1 MRPLDVVVLAGT
13 LAAFVL
19 YGLWRSRA
27 TRDLPAYLVA
37 GRSVRWPVVALSVM
51 ATQASAVTFLATP
64 GQGYAGGLS
73 FVQFYFGLPLAMV
86 LLCLTAVP
94 VFQRM
99 RVATAYEFLE
109 RRFDGNVRSLAAGL
123 FLLQR
128 GLAAGITLLA
138 PAIVLS
144 VVLGWEL
151 RWTCLLLGVLIV
163 GVTTLG
169 GSKAIAQAHAL
180 QFTIIMGAMALAFA
194 LALRQLPAGVG
205 MTDALSVAGH
215 LGKLNAVDPQFDP
228 RGRYNL
234 WAGLVGGLFLQLSYF
249 GTDQSQV
256 GRYLAARSTAQA
268 RLGLLVNGLLK
279 VPMQFFILLLGVLVF
294 VVFQFERT
302 PLFFDPSGAAKAAA
316 GPHRGEWRELEARH
330 EAIGRERASALRG
343 WIAARRAGEAVAV
356 TAAEKEVREAL
367 ARTGNVR
374 DSALSVL
381 RATDPAANTND
392 TNYVFLR
399 FVLASLPAGVV
410 GLVLAAVFAAAMNS
424 SSSEIHA
431 LTSTTI
437 VDVVR
442 RVPGAP
448 RDEAKLLGW
457 TRAVNVFW
465 IAFASLFAQFAG
477 RSGSLVE
484 TVNQLGSLF
493 YGTILGI
500 FLCAFLV
507 RRAGGPAVFAAAL
520 AAEAVVLVC
529 WKLDLVFWLWFNVV
543 GCLVT
548 LAVAALLSALVPDW
562 RAKPAA

>member
-302 PLFFDPSGAAKAAA
+302 RCSSIP
-316 GPHRGEWRELEARH
+316 RVRR
-330 EAIGRERASALRG
+330 RR
-343 WIAARRAGEAVAV
+343 RRAR
-356 TAAEKEVREAL
+356 TA
-367 ARTGNVR
+367 GNG
-374 DSALSVL
+374 
-381 RATDPAANTND
+381 
-392 TNYVFLR
+392 
-399 FVLASLPAGVV
+399 AS
-410 GLVLAAVFAAAMNS
+410 S
-424 SSSEIHA
+424 
-431 LTSTTI
+431 
-437 VDVVR
+437 R
-442 RVPGAP
+442 RG
-448 RDEAKLLGW
+448 
-457 TRAVNVFW
+457 TR
-465 IAFASLFAQFAG
+465 
-477 RSGSLVE
+477 RSG
-484 TVNQLGSLF
+484 GS
-493 YGTILGI
+493 GPPRCG
-500 FLCAFLV
+500 AGSPPGGRG
-507 RRAGGPAVFAAAL
+507 RRSP
-520 AAEAVVLVC
+520 
-529 WKLDLVFWLWFNVV
+529 
-543 GCLVT
+543 
-548 LAVAALLSALVPDW
+548 
-562 RAKPAA
+562 